1 MRCTYVCNLQVPQ
14 ALQRLFEQ
22 HYNLLLDIFNPE
34 GYLDITYVDDSH
46 RIGRDNKANLFFL
59 ERMP

>member
-1 MRCTYVCNLQVPQ
+1 MPE
-14 ALQRLFEQ
+14 ALQRLFKQ
-22 HYNLLLDIFNPE
+22 HYDLLLDIFNPE
-34 GYLDITYVDDSH
+34 GYLDITYVDDTH